1 MQKVTIIG
9 CGVVGA
15 AIAYELSR
23 QPDLQITV
31 VDKQTPAQGSTGAA
45 LGVLIG
51 VASKR
56 AWQLRQASM
65 QRYETLVPELE
76 EITGLTI
83 PYNRQGVVLLATLA
97 AEMEKWAALA
107 EVRKSQGWDLQLWQ
121 PETLK
126 ERCPQ
131 INLAE
136 DEVSVMDRPHPSP
149 LPEGEREQEKSA
161 LEKMSKI
168 KGAVY
173 SPSDR
178 QIDPII
184 LTNALVNAAQKNGVK
199 FYFGVNINN
208 LNYLETSNLTLQL
221 SPEKWDA
228 DWLVLATGLG
238 TTKLTTS
245 IGTPVDIRPVLGQA
259 IQLAMPYSLGDPTFQ
274 PVISG
279 HDIHIVPLANHHYWI
294 GATVEFANEQ
304 GEVSAQKELLENL
317 RQEAINFCPGLA
329 EGKIVKTWS
338 GLRPRPEAQVA
349 PIIKK
354 LPNHDCGNR
363 SYDCG
368 NRICDRIIL
377 ATGHYRNGVLLAP
390 ATAIAVREILQS

>member
-1 MQKVTIIG
+1 MTKVTIIG

-31 VDKQTPAQGSTGAA
+31 IDKNMPAQGSTGAA
-45 LGVLIG
+45 LGVLVG

-56 AWQLRQASM
+56 AWQLRQSSM

-76 EITGLTI
+76 AITGLTI

-97 AEMEKWAALA
+97 VEMEKWAALA
-107 EVRKSQGWDLQLWQ
+107 EIRKSQGWELQVWQ
-121 PETLK
+121 PETLRQ
-126 ERCPQ
+126 RCPQ
-131 INLAE
+131 INLSDTE
-136 DEVSVMDRPHPSP
+136 LT
-149 LPEGEREQEKSA
+149 LP
-161 LEKMSKI
+161 KI
-168 KGAVY
+168 SNIRGAMY
-173 SPSDR
+173 SPCDR

-184 LTNALVNAAQKNGVK
+184 LTTALVTAAKKNGVE
-199 FYFGVNINN
+199 FHFGVNISVNTNVNINN
-208 LNYLETSNLTLQL
+208 LETNNLEIRNLASQL
-221 SPEKWDA
+221 SPEKWDT
-228 DWLVLATGLG
+228 DWLILATGLG
-238 TTKLTTS
+238 TTELTTS
-245 IGTPVDIRPVLGQA
+245 LGTPVDIRPVLGQA
-259 IQLAMPYSLGDPTFQ
+259 IQLEMPYTLGDPAFQ

-304 GEVSAQKELLENL
+304 GELSAQKELLETL
-317 RQEAINFCPGLA
+317 RKRAIDFCPALA

-363 SYDCG
+363 SYDC
-368 NRICDRIIL
+368 IIL

-390 ATAIAVREILQS
+390 ATAIAVREILQT